1 MPTSIDSLQIEIN
14 AKATSANDAIDR
26 LVRKLDTLSIS
37 LGKIN
42 GKNLTGL
49 ANGVERLG
57 KSMQLMNNVKTADFT
72 RLARNLERMGTI
84 DTASLN
90 ATASSMSHLT
100 RSFNQL
106 GTVSTNAIQIGELA
120 KNISKLGNKGVQNAV
135 TNVPLLAKA
144 LNELMITLSK
154 SPTVSQNVI
163 NMTNALANLANQ
175 GSKVGSASNSIKNGL
190 NNTYKSTTKATKSFG
205 GLASAIGK
213 FYASYFLVIR
223 GIKGLWASIESTAD
237 YIEAYNYF
245 NVALGKIG
253 SDWAHEWEKYAD
265 KIGVTSAEEYAE
277 SFSTR
282 LKEKLKNLSG
292 VQVEIDAQGN
302 GILTE
307 TGLKNLG
314 LNIQEVTQYASQ
326 LASVTNS
333 VGQTGEVSLVTASA
347 FTKLGADMSS
357 LFNMDYSEVMNNLQS
372 GLIGQ
377 SRALYKYGIDITN
390 ATLQTYAY
398 NLGLSKS
405 VSEMT
410 QAEKMQ
416 LRMLAILEQSKVSW
430 GDLANTINSPSNM
443 IRQLGNNLKE
453 TGMVL
458 GQLFI
463 PVLQKVF
470 PVLNGLTIA
479 MKNLLVS
486 MAGMF
491 GIEINFDAFGQGYNE
506 LEDSL
511 GDLEDAYD
519 GVADSAKEWQN
530 QMMPFDEMNKLKD
543 NTDASTGIYE
553 GAIDLSKEIIAAT
566 EEYER
571 VWQEAYKKMQNAS
584 IKWAEKIESALG
596 GVKKLISNLKIGD
609 YVAVGDD
616 VSQLVLGFERF
627 VSNAIKSVDWG
638 KIGENFGKFLAG
650 IDWVDIFL
658 GLGDIV
664 VSAIEGAFKVWF
676 GALKEAPFETALLT
690 AMALWKFTS
699 LGDTLATKIFTA
711 LSTSATGSAA
721 TKSLTSIGST
731 LGTGII
737 AGLGAAVGGWT
748 LGNLI
753 YESITG
759 IESGSL
765 TDQIEYLFDSS
776 WDEIEDAAKETF
788 NDLGSYFE
796 EDFLTD
802 LEITAGKIND
812 LFKIDVTFKDI
823 SKDISDLTNE
833 LKKPF
838 VELDKFIEES
848 NIVDIVNIIA
858 TGTPKAESENTL
870 LGWITDLFSGKS
882 NTNFTGRSSRGG
894 SRAFA
899 TGGFPEDGLFFAN
912 HNELVGQFSNGKT
925 AVANNYQI
933 VSGIAEGVGPAVYNA
948 VVSAMKVSGNGGDI
962 AVMIDGKQVFKA
974 VRKQASNYTLQ
985 TGKSAF

>member
-699 LGDTLATKIFTA
+699 LGDTLATNIFTA

-721 TKSLTSIGST
+721 TNTLTSMGNKIGLAIS
-731 LGTGII
+731 G
-737 AGLGAAVGGWT
+737 GLGAAIGGYT

-759 IESGSL
+759 TKAGSI
-765 TDQIEYLFDSS
+765 TEQIRYLFDSS
-776 WDEIEDAAKETF
+776 WEEIKKGAKMTF
-788 NDLGSYFE
+788 NDIGSYFKN
-796 EDFLTD
+796 DFLTD
-802 LEITAGKIND
+802 LKITIDKIND
-812 LFKIDVTFKDI
+812 IFKIDIMFNDI
-823 SKDISDLTNE
+823 SKEISNLTNE